1 MDILWT
7 RRANSVAISF
17 TGSDTGTRGY
27 RSLPNHAFSWQAAA
41 VASILGKLDS
51 TVSDLA

>member
-1 MDILWT
+1 MDTLWT
-7 RRANSVAISF
+7 RRANSVAVPF
-17 TGSDTGTRGY
+17 TGTDTGTRGY
-27 RSLPNHAFSWQAAA
+27 RCLPNHAFSWQAAA